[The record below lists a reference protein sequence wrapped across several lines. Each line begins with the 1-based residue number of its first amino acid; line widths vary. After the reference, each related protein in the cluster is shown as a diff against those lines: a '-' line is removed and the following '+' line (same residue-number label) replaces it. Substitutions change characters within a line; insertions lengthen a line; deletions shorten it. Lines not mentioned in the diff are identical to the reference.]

1 MTARFTIPAFSAYG
15 IELEYAIVDR
25 DSLAV
30 RPIAHELLRALAGV
44 PAADVER
51 GRLGWSNELVAH
63 VIELKNLAPTPGLEA
78 LAHEFQAEVRAAN
91 RALEPLGARLMP
103 TAMHPWME
111 PRDETVLWTR
121 EGSEIYRA
129 YDRIFDCRRHGWS
142 NIQAMHINLPFADDE
157 EFARLHAATRL
168 VLPLLP
174 ALAASSPIVESRATG
189 FMDYRLDAYRRHAR
203 AVPAVAGKLI
213 PDTVLD
219 RADYETRIL
228 DPIYR
233 EIEGRDPDG
242 VLRHEWL
249 NARAAIARFDRNAL
263 EVRLADTQECPAAD
277 VGIAA
282 ATIAAIRAVYDE
294 QWSTLAQQQAL
305 STDALRA
312 TLYACIRTADDTIVD
327 DAQLLDALGI
337 PTRRCPARDIWRRL
351 IAAGGDPEAWWQPRV
366 ATILDRGTL
375 ARRIIK
381 ALGGDF
387 SRERLHEVYERLCRC
402 LDRGEMFE

>member
-25 DSLAV
+25 GSLAV
-30 RPIAHELLRALAGV
+30 RPIAEELLRLFAGV
-44 PAADVER
+44 PASDVER

-63 VIELKNLAPTPGLEA
+63 VIELKNLAPTPALET

-91 RALEPLGARLMP
+91 RALEPLHARLMP

-111 PRDETVLWTR
+111 PRDETVLWPR
-121 EGSEIYRA
+121 EGHEIYRA

-142 NIQAMHINLPFADDE
+142 NIQSMHINLPFADDA

-174 ALAASSPIVESRATG
+174 AVAASSPIVECRATG

-213 PDTVLD
+213 PETVVD

-228 DPIYR
+228 APIYR
-233 EIEGRDPDG
+233 EIESRDPGG

-249 NARAAIARFDRNAL
+249 NARAAIARFDRSAL
-263 EVRLADTQECPAAD
+263 EIRLADTQECPAAD
-277 VGIAA
+277 VAIAA
-282 ATIAAIRAVYDE
+282 ATIAAIRAVHDE
-294 QWSTLAQQQAL
+294 TWSTLAQQQAL

-312 TLYACIRTADDTIVD
+312 TLDACIRTADQTIVD
-327 DAQLLDALGI
+327 DAPLLEALGI
-337 PTRRCPARDIWRRL
+337 ASRWCPAREIWRRL
-351 IAAGGDPEAWWQPRV
+351 IDASGEPDAWWRPRV
-366 ATILDRGTL
+366 TAILDRGTL
-375 ARRIIK
+375 ARRIVD
-381 ALGGDF
+381 AVGGDV